1 MLHSAP
7 NQTYFLE
14 FQDYTG
20 QSENAENL
28 TKVFEEAIVL
38 AKEMYNT
45 KIFAIV
51 SDNASPMVR
60 MGKDIEVWHLTCRIR
75 SGGVGD
81 ENNCCDGRV

>member
-1 MLHSAP
+1 MFHNAP

-14 FQDYTG
+14 SWHFTG

-28 TKVFEEAIVL
+28 TKVFEEAMGL

-45 KIFAIV
+45 KIYAVV

-60 MGKDIEVWHLTCRIR
+60 MGKDIEAWHLTCNSY
-75 SGGVGD
+75 SG
-81 ENNCCDGRV
+81 NLLLKTLLT